1 MKKLIYLSVILY
13 LFYGQCFGG
22 SKIDKIGFVNIDRI
36 IKETFSE
43 RSLTL
48 QKLKQ
53 DEEEVNRELQKMKEE
68 IYILQ
73 NKLTKIANSDKSTR
87 RNLESQIE
95 EKKIEYTNY
104 YKIKTNY
111 LESQRK
117 NYREPFLRDI
127 YQAVRLLAEREGY
140 TAVFNIEDVNLI
152 YYLPENDITDMVIQ
166 KLIQEEEQ

>member
-1 MKKLIYLSVILY
+1 MKKLIFSAIIFHFFNCL
-13 LFYGQCFGG
+13 CFGG

-36 IKETFSE
+36 INEAFSE

-68 IYILQ
+68 IYVMQ
-73 NKLTKIANSDKSTR
+73 NKLTKIAKSDRSAR
-87 RNLESQIE
+87 RNLESKIE
-95 EKKIEYTNY
+95 EKRIEYTNY

-127 YQAVRLLAEREGY
+127 YQAVRLIAEREGY
-140 TAVFNIEDVNLI
+140 TAVFNIEDKNLI
-152 YYLPENDITDMVIQ
+152 YYLPENEITEIVIQ
-166 KLIQEEEQ
+166 NLIQDEVQ